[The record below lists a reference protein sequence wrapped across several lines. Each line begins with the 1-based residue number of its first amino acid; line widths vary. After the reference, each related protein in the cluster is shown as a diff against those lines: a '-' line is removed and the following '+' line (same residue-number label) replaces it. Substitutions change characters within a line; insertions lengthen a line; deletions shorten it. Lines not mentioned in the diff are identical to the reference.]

1 MKSKYVVFAT
11 ILLLTLSSS
20 VSMVSASICPASVCL
35 PITKIDTHGP
45 RVNEVLFS
53 VVSTDASLKAGI
65 VGNTF
70 QGPEWTFTVGSYT
83 SLLSNHNVGQGTTTT
98 YTFDGIG
105 FNTLRPYMNNVN
117 FRQAMAYITS
127 YSYIKTTVLSGVA
140 GSAGIG
146 VLPCA
151 AYPGAC
157 YTGNPTYHFSN
168 AATNALYAYKDMIK
182 AGLVP
187 GNATDVA
194 TLGSIPNWFMGTTY
208 TTDGGAT
215 YPCSSV
221 ILGSAPATWP
231 SACQFHPLFWY
242 RADDPL
248 RTGVAT
254 QLCSSAISMI
264 GFHINCQGT
273 YGSGGHIYGPAAEAV
288 VSPGSYISPT
298 AGNTAPVWN
307 SAVVNGTGAV
317 DVWDMYTYGW
327 ITSANYV
334 WAAEF
339 FNSQFAGTS
348 VNFGNYNYQPINIL
362 SNALLYAS
370 TMTAARTAAKA
381 LAYDLQIQLPYLMSF
396 YQNTL
401 WAVRSAGWTGYA
413 NVPTTG
419 PDTGGGLYYTLLN
432 VHPTNNPYGGTFKL
446 ALHQVADTGGMN
458 PLYNTN
464 WVWQADIYGEIY
476 ETPLGTYPSQYNVVN
491 SFFNWMTVGK
501 GTNPSQWVQPFT
513 GTTGT
518 GPGWFQMQGA
528 QGVANKIT
536 NGQVITFTFRNNITF
551 SDHVQLTAYD
561 YNFSLYAWGIT
572 LPPTLPDTD
581 TPISGLMAGSAGL
594 WATYINPANPYQIK
608 LYINSSSVWNLANT
622 QVLVLPQHIFKYFNV
637 DLLSTASGAMDLTQ
651 PYSAA
656 MDASFLAPGVTSP
669 SAFVQSLPNLEV
681 GSGPFYLYAY
691 NGITGAGE
699 LLKNINYQRAAWKVI
714 AALPANRDPSSYTFS
729 TIIEQYVH
737 NGGPSPNAYANDCY
751 PAGGPTCT
759 TLAVNSW
766 GWVGITN
773 ATTLNVVKVWS
784 GSGCNTVGSVLKG
797 TYSLTN
803 DGKGKYHVVITT
815 TGWAKGHYEICVNA
829 PYKFLHQ
836 NEVWIPGSRIHSV
849 ITSRMHLA
857 IGV

>member
-1 MKSKYVVFAT
+1 M
-11 ILLLTLSSS
+11 
-20 VSMVSASICPASVCL
+20 
-35 PITKIDTHGP
+35 
-45 RVNEVLFS
+45 NEVLFS
-53 VVSTDASLKAGI
+53 VVSTDASLKSGI
-65 VGNTF
+65 IGNTF

-83 SLLSNHNVGQGTTTT
+83 SLLSNHNVGQGTQVT
-98 YTFDGIG
+98 YTFDGVG

-208 TTDGGAT
+208 TTDGGTT

-370 TMTAARTAAKA
+370 TPAAAQIAASG
-381 LAYDLQIQLPYLMSF
+381 LAYQLQVQLPYLQSF

-413 NVPTTG
+413 NIPSDGPTTV
-419 PDTGGGLYYTLLN
+419 GGMYYTLLN
-432 VHPTNNPYGGTFKL
+432 VHPTASADSGTFKV
-446 ALHQVADTGGMN
+446 ALHEVADTGGMN

-464 WVWQADIYGEIY
+464 WVWQSDFYGAIYDGA
-476 ETPLGTYPSQYNVVN
+476 LGTYPSQYTTVN
-491 SFFNWMTVGK
+491 SFFNYMTTGS
-501 GTNPSQWVQPFT
+501 GTSMSQWVKPFT

-518 GPGWFQMQGA
+518 TAGWFQTQGP
-528 QGVANKIT
+528 QGVANNIK
-536 NGQVITFTFRNNITF
+536 NGQEIIFNLRQNVTWTDN
-551 SDHVQLTAYD
+551 VPVTAYD
-561 YNFSLYAWGIT
+561 YNFSLYAWGVT
-572 LPPTLPDTD
+572 LPPTLPDSD
-581 TPISGLMAGSAGL
+581 TPITGLMAGVAGL
-594 WATYINPANPYQIK
+594 WATYINPANPYQIQ

-622 QVLVLPQHIFKYFNV
+622 QVAIMPQHIFNNFNV
-637 DLLSTASGAMDLTQ
+637 DLLSTASGAVDITQ
-651 PYSAA
+651 S
-656 MDASFLAPGVTSP
+656 VTSP
-669 SAFVQSLPNLEV
+669 AVTACACVLTSPAWLQALPNLEV
-681 GSGPFYLYAY
+681 GQGPFYLVTY
-691 NGITGAGE
+691 NGISGAGE
-699 LLKNINYQRAAWKVI
+699 LLKNLNYYRAAWKVS
-714 AALPANRDPSSYTFS
+714 AALPANKHTGTSFTFTT
-729 TIIEQYVH
+729 TISQFA
-737 NGGPSPNAYANDCY
+737 SPTNV
-751 PAGGPTCT
+751 P
-759 TLAVNSW
+759 
-766 GWVGITN
+766 ITN
-773 ATTLNVVKVWS
+773 AVLAVGASQLATCASGQDKVTGTENALTS
-784 GSGCNTVGSVLKG
+784 TNPYSCVLVYKG
-797 TYSLTN
+797 NGQGTATGGTPKVFALT
-803 DGKGKYHVVITT
+803 GGTGGVYHATIKGLANGVYEIVVIAHYTYLGLPRT
-815 TGWAKGHYEICVNA
+815 WYQATGFTK
-829 PYKFLHQ
+829 
-836 NEVWIPGSRIHSV
+836 
-849 ITSRMHLA
+849 
-857 IGV
+857 